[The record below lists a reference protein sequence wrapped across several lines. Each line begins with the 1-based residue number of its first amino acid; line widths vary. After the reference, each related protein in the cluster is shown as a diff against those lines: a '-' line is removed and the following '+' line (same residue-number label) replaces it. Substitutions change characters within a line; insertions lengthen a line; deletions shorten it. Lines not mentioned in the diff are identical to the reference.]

1 MFGNKVSTTFT
12 EDSVHVERVNTK
24 TLLVQSG
31 VALGAIGLGGFAL
44 LSPMILYGKPLSKF
58 TFSDSALGG
67 FVAVGGIVIL
77 LLALFVV
84 PLRQTF
90 DFQRRGT
97 SLDYFARYAIGSMTL
112 KKTGEELSIRF
123 WHKEIR
129 KRRSKSFRLEPENAS
144 QPTGEVRDSVGVRMR
159 GKSEHWVLV
168 RMMDE
173 VRSSDEDARNTAPAD
188 LAQRLESLGFQVDW
202 ENSIKELA
210 EDDLSDIP
218 I

>member
-1 MFGNKVSTTFT
+1 MFGNKVSTRFT
-12 EDSVHVERVNTK
+12 EDTVHVERVNTK
-24 TLLVQSG
+24 NFLVQSG
-31 VALGAIGLGGFAL
+31 VALGAIGLGGFSL
-44 LSPMILYGKPLSKF
+44 LSPMILYGKPLSSF

-67 FVAVGGIVIL
+67 FVAVGGVLIL

-112 KKTGEELSIRF
+112 KKTGEELSVRF

-144 QPTGEVRDSVGVRMR
+144 HPTGKIRDSVGVRMR

-173 VRSSDEDARNTAPAD
+173 VRLSDEEPRNTATAD
-188 LAQRLESLGFQVDW
+188 LAQRLESLGFQVNW
-202 ENSIKELA
+202 EGPQENPA